1 MEDPRIIELIGEA
14 SYEDLINA
22 IEGIWHLD
30 TKSCI
35 IIFLTATHNYEEVPT
50 WFTKEVELMRLY

>member
-1 MEDPRIIELIGEA
+1 MEDPRMVELIGEA

-30 TKSCI
+30 TKDCI
-35 IIFLTATHNYEEVPT
+35 VILLTATHN
-50 WFTKEVELMRLY
+50 